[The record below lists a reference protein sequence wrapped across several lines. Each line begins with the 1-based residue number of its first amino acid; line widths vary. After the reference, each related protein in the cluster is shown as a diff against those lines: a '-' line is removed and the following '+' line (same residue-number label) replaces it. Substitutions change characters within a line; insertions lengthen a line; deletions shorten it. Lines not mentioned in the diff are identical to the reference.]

1 MDASRG
7 VGARRGAGLHAPV
20 EAATALA
27 GPGGRNSASS
37 RRAMCHAATA
47 ARRREPFLK
56 GRQGGRAATAD
67 ASVMNAVH
75 RIECNSSDACHNIT
89 CPFRPRNLLPA
100 PAQVEHRPQ
109 QRRRAEVATPA
120 SRHLQHA
127 PPVRDIVERA
137 REARVKDPA
146 LADAVLGVARLRDDV
161 GDEELWSALDAE
173 QGRRVLRVAWWVPA
187 SATRQATILSAPC
200 SGRERFPF
208 VSRGHTHGQLN
219 GKGLALPPYPC
230 SQNSAASRTQICT

>member
-1 MDASRG
+1 MTG
-7 VGARRGAGLHAPV
+7 
-20 EAATALA
+20 
-27 GPGGRNSASS
+27 GPIVSTCLNLS
-37 RRAMCHAATA
+37 HFKTLN
-47 ARRREPFLK
+47 P
-56 GRQGGRAATAD
+56 
-67 ASVMNAVH
+67 H
-75 RIECNSSDACHNIT
+75 PPNIT

-120 SRHLQHA
+120 RRHLQHA

-146 LADAVLGVARLRDDV
+146 LADAVLCVARLRDDV
-161 GDEELWSALDAE
+161 GDEELWGALDAE

-200 SGRERFPF
+200 GGREPFPF
-208 VSRGHTHGQLN
+208 RLSRSHSRAVEREGAGVASVSLQPELCRVAHPDLHVVTFGFKAVDLDRR
-219 GKGLALPPYPC
+219 AR
-230 SQNSAASRTQICT
+230 A